1 MYHSFLIHSS
11 ADGHL
16 GCFYVLA
23 VVNSTAMNIGVHLS
37 LSVLVSSVLMH
48 SSGIA
53 GSYDSSV
60 SGVFRNLYTYLLWL
74 YQFAFPPAV

>member
-1 MYHSFLIHSS
+1 MPFSS
-11 ADGHL
+11 PRDLLDPGIEH
-16 GCFYVLA
+16 V
-23 VVNSTAMNIGVHLS
+23 S
-37 LSVLVSSVLMH
+37 LSILVPLVCMP